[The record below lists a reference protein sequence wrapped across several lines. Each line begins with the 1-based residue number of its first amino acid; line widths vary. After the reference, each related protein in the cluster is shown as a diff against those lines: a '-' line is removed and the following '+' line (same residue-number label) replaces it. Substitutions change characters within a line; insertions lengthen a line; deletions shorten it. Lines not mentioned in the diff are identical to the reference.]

1 MLERIAMKNIRLAFL
16 LCGPFCFT
24 AAIADDALDQ
34 AAVVN
39 MVQTFFDAMT
49 DRDVDVMRTL
59 LTTDGIFYGYRE
71 TADGLQITRP
81 THESFV
87 AGIGERNNTLI
98 ERFWDPQI
106 LLHNRM
112 AIVWTPYDF
121 YVDGEFSH
129 CGIDNFNFLKTDEGW
144 KITGIVFSMEPDNC
158 AESPLGPLK
167 N

>member
-1 MLERIAMKNIRLAFL
+1 MLERIAMKNIRLALL

-24 AAIADDALDQ
+24 AAIADDAIDRV
-34 AAVVN
+34 AVVN

-71 TADGLQITRP
+71 TADGLQITRSA
-81 THESFV
+81 HAAFV

-106 LLHNRM
+106 LLHDRM

-129 CGIDNFNFLKTDEGW
+129 CGIDNFNFLKTDQGW

-158 AESPLGPLK
+158 AESPLGPLQ

>member
-1 MLERIAMKNIRLAFL
+1 MKNFRLALL
-16 LCGPFCFT
+16 LCGPFCIA
-24 AAIADDALDQ
+24 AAIADEDIDR

-39 MVQTFFDAMT
+39 MVQAFFDAMT
-49 DRDVDVMRTL
+49 DRDVDAMRTL

-71 TADGLQITRP
+71 TADGLQITRSA
-81 THESFV
+81 HAAFV

-106 LLHNRM
+106 LLHDRM
-112 AIVWTPYDF
+112 AVVWTPYDF

-129 CGIDNFNFLKTDEGW
+129 CGIDNFNFLNTDQGW
-144 KITGIVFSMEPDNC
+144 KITGIVFSMESDNC
-158 AESPLGPLK
+158 AESPLGPLQ

>member
-1 MLERIAMKNIRLAFL
+1 MKNIRLALL

-24 AAIADDALDQ
+24 AAIADEAIDRV
-34 AAVVN
+34 AVVD

-59 LTTDGIFYGYRE
+59 LTTDGIVYGYRE
-71 TADGLQITRP
+71 TADGLQITRSA
-81 THESFV
+81 HAALV

-106 LLHNRM
+106 LLHDRM

-129 CGIDNFNFLKTDEGW
+129 CGIDNFNFLKTDQGW

-158 AESPLGPLK
+158 AESPLGPLQ